1 MRIEEYTSG
10 ETESVEALREQA
22 AGYLNALLLVYDEV
36 FEFDSRW
43 MTVKRLRRG
52 RPFGGEK
59 AYPMQ
64 EAVARISGN
73 LLPEDRGLLLAVF
86 ERFSNHSAGRAGL
99 EAPFRIEFRIFA
111 GGVIKSCMGVFLTT
125 GENTYLFCCSD
136 VTGQRENE
144 RLRRE
149 YRLLSQEKQQVLEV
163 LRIYSG
169 ELLVFRVENGIVK
182 PFTINE
188 TICDFFG
195 VSREDW
201 FRFMKSGGPIDE
213 FLANSCF
220 SYEDYERLLREGEI
234 EVNYIEVSNDA
245 ERRMRAR
252 CISAPGERST
262 AYYILLR
269 DITDDRP
276 APAQPTPA
284 GESARAE
291 AEEPRRPEV
300 FIRTFGYFDVF
311 VDGKPIAF
319 KNEKTKE
326 LFAILVDRRG
336 GYVSSGEAIGYLWE
350 NEPANK
356 ITLSRYRK
364 VALRLKN
371 FLDEHGIADIVE
383 SVDGKRRVVTERV
396 RCDLYDY
403 LSRDPQYEHLFNGLY
418 LLNYSW
424 AETTLGELQSISG
437 QTAGAAE

>member
-1 MRIEEYTSG
+1 MRIEKYTPRES
-10 ETESVEALREQA
+10 ESVEELREQA

-36 FEFDSRW
+36 FEFDSEW

-52 RPFGGEK
+52 RPFGEEK

-64 EAVARISGN
+64 EAIARISGN

-163 LRIYSG
+163 FRMYSG

-195 VSREDW
+195 VRREEW
-201 FRFMKSGGPIDE
+201 FRFMKYGGPIDE

-252 CISAPGERST
+252 CISAPGDRST
-262 AYYILLR
+262 AYYIMLR
-269 DITDDRP
+269 DITEDRP
-276 APAQPTPA
+276 EPALPAQGEAGMPA
-284 GESARAE
+284 ADA
-291 AEEPRRPEV
+291 AARPEV

-336 GYVSSGEAIGYLWE
+336 GYVSSSEAIGYLWE

-371 FLDEHGIADIVE
+371 FLDEHGIGDIVE

-396 RCDLYDY
+396 HCDLYDY
-403 LSRDPQYEHLFNGLY
+403 LSRDPQYEHPFNGLY

>member
-1 MRIEEYTSG
+1 MRIEEYTPRES
-10 ETESVEALREQA
+10 ESVEELREQA

-36 FEFDSRW
+36 FEFDSEW

-52 RPFGGEK
+52 RPFGEEK

-64 EAVARISGN
+64 EAIARISGN

-163 LRIYSG
+163 FRMYSG

-195 VSREDW
+195 VRREEW
-201 FRFMKSGGPIDE
+201 FRFMKYGGPIDE

-252 CISAPGERST
+252 CISAPGDRST
-262 AYYILLR
+262 AYYIMLR
-269 DITDDRP
+269 DITEDRP
-276 APAQPTPA
+276 EPALPAQGEAGMPA
-284 GESARAE
+284 ADA
-291 AEEPRRPEV
+291 AARPEV

-336 GYVSSGEAIGYLWE
+336 GYVSSSEAIGYLWE

-396 RCDLYDY
+396 HCDLYDY

>member
-1 MRIEEYTSG
+1 MRIEEYTPRES
-10 ETESVEALREQA
+10 ESVEELREQA

-36 FEFDSRW
+36 FEFDSEW
-43 MTVKRLRRG
+43 MTVKRLRRD
-52 RPFGGEK
+52 RPFGEEK

-64 EAVARISGN
+64 EAIARISGN

-163 LRIYSG
+163 FRMYSG

-195 VSREDW
+195 VRREEW
-201 FRFMKSGGPIDE
+201 FRFMKYGGPIDE

-252 CISAPGERST
+252 CISAPGDRST
-262 AYYILLR
+262 AYYIMLR
-269 DITDDRP
+269 DITEDRP
-276 APAQPTPA
+276 EPALPAQGEAGTPA
-284 GESARAE
+284 ADA
-291 AEEPRRPEV
+291 AARPEV

-336 GYVSSGEAIGYLWE
+336 GYVSSSEAIGYLWE

-396 RCDLYDY
+396 HCDLYDY

>member
-1 MRIEEYTSG
+1 MGIEEYTPR
-10 ETESVEALREQA
+10 ESESAEELREQA

-36 FEFDSRW
+36 FEFDSEQL
-43 MTVKRLRRG
+43 TVRRLRRSRRHG
-52 RPFGGEK
+52 AEK

-64 EAVARISGN
+64 EAIARISGS

-86 ERFSNHSAGRAGL
+86 ERFSNRSAGKAGL
-99 EAPFRIEFRIFA
+99 EEPFRIEFRMFA
-111 GGVIKSCMGVFLTT
+111 GGVIRTCMGVFLTT
-125 GENTYLFCCSD
+125 GKHSYLFCCSD
-136 VTGQRENE
+136 VTGQRESE

-195 VSREDW
+195 VSREEW
-201 FRFMKSGGPIDE
+201 FRFMKYGGPIAE
-213 FLANSCF
+213 FLANGCF

-245 ERRMRAR
+245 ERRMHAR
-252 CISAPGERST
+252 CISAPGDRSD
-262 AYYILLR
+262 AYYVMLR
-269 DITDDRP
+269 DITEDRQELKT
-276 APAQPTPA
+276 PAQGTA
-284 GESARAE
+284 GESAAE
-291 AEEPRRPEV
+291 TVARPEV

-336 GYVSSGEAIGYLWE
+336 GFVSSSEAIGYLWE

-396 RCDLYDY
+396 HCDLYDY
-403 LSRDPQYEHLFNGLY
+403 LSRTPQHEHLFNGLY

-437 QTAGAAE
+437 QMPSGAAE

>member
-1 MRIEEYTSG
+1 MGIEEYTSR
-10 ETESVEALREQA
+10 ESDGVEKLREQA

-36 FEFDSRW
+36 FEVDSKR

-52 RPFGGEK
+52 RLFGGEK

-64 EAVARISGN
+64 EAIARISGN

-86 ERFSNHSAGRAGL
+86 ERFSDHSAGNTGL
-99 EAPFRIEFRIFA
+99 DAPFRMEFRVFA
-111 GGVIKSCMGVFLTT
+111 GGMIKACMGVFLTT
-125 GENTYLFCCSD
+125 GEHTYLFCCSD

-149 YRLLSQEKQQVLEV
+149 YRMLSQEKQQVMEV
-163 LRIYSG
+163 FRIYSG

-201 FRFMKSGGPIDE
+201 FRFMKYGGPIDE

-220 SYEDYERLLREGEI
+220 SYEDYERLLREGAI

-252 CISAPGERST
+252 CISAPGDRST
-262 AYYILLR
+262 AYYIMLR
-269 DITDDRP
+269 DITEDRP
-276 APAQPTPA
+276 EPALPAQGEA
-284 GESARAE
+284 GAPLAD
-291 AEEPRRPEV
+291 AAARPEV

-336 GYVSSGEAIGYLWE
+336 GYVSSSEAIGYLWE

-371 FLDEHGIADIVE
+371 FLDEHGIGDIVE

-396 RCDLYDY
+396 HCDLYDY